1 MDTYEH
7 IIIATDGN
15 QSYKIEF
22 IRRMEV
28 KTIRFSAAQM
38 FLRRGCRLVE
48 LNSKSEV
55 ISFANDGFRNGFPA
69 DESNWN
75 FFSDK

>member
-1 MDTYEH
+1 MFCEH
-7 IIIATDGN
+7 IIIATDGQESYRISISKRETKEVN
-15 QSYKIEF
+15 FNTAQSL
-22 IRRMEV
+22 IR
-28 KTIRFSAAQM
+28 K
-38 FLRRGCRLVE
+38 GCRLVE

>member
-1 MDTYEH
+1 MMFCEH
-7 IIIATDGN
+7 IIIATDGQESYRISIN
-15 QSYKIEF
+15 KRETKEVSFNIAQSLIQK
-22 IRRMEV
+22 
-28 KTIRFSAAQM
+28 
-38 FLRRGCRLVE
+38 GCRLVE